1 MLIIGQGSF
10 QNGFYMTYEKCNLR
24 NSEAIQA
31 QVNAV
36 NAGGPKHCCCAGGPK
51 HCCSNEWKSQG
62 REDECG
68 GWVGDYL
75 CFITPTDSC
84 ECNKYNETVEGGN
97 VDMRNA
103 SFMSCIF
110 ALAL

>member
-1 MLIIGQGSF
+1 M
-10 QNGFYMTYEKCNLR
+10 
-24 NSEAIQA
+24 

-36 NAGGPKHCCCAGGPK
+36 NAGVPK

-84 ECNKYNETVEGGN
+84 ECNKYNETVEGRVKQTGE
-97 VDMRNA
+97 M
-103 SFMSCIF
+103 
-110 ALAL
+110 LALCLVVLCCLCKI